1 MAKIYFWIFAGLNAV
16 FCYIGVLDILPYKDG
31 IGEKYFWMTLA
42 FLALGYLAGIY
53 ERMKKGQD
61 ENEFLSKQLADIRAL
76 MIDKDWWK
84 KIDKEV
90 RESK

>member
-1 MAKIYFWIFAGLNAV
+1 MRIWLWIYSGMSCLFYVLGVVEV
-16 FCYIGVLDILPYKDG
+16 FHYKDG
-31 IGEKYFWMTLA
+31 VGDKYLYLALA

-61 ENEFLSKQLADIRAL
+61 ENEFLSKQLADIRDR

-84 KIDKEV
+84 KVDKEV
-90 RESK
+90 REK